1 MALPRFMGPRQGA
14 SVLLFS
20 VLLSRELSIEAAV
33 LSQPKGIISDAASR
47 AVSAEDT
54 GMHVAQEVIAG
65 HNANDVSL
73 DFISSMPMSKVA
85 PLDIQGVVTNKW
97 KVYMANKQQ
106 QVLWS
111 GTFVYACFSVLC
123 ASFYYQA
130 RLHYPKMFHPLAR
143 TEVFPST
150 SVFSFALLDMSDPN
164 LCVVGCCC
172 PWLRWADTMD
182 RHGYMSYWK
191 AFFAT
196 FCFMLLLITV
206 CESIYDVPYIAVA
219 IYISNA
225 LLGVFYRQKLRD
237 HFLKESG
244 TFKSLVKDCYAWFLC
259 QPCAII
265 QEAREHAIQE
275 TGGDATELSSV

>member
-1 MALPRFMGPRQGA
+1 MALPRFLGPRQGA

-20 VLLSRELSIEAAV
+20 LMLSRELSTEAAV
-33 LSQPKGIISDAASR
+33 LNQPKSIISDAAS
-47 AVSAEDT
+47 
-54 GMHVAQEVIAG
+54 QEMEVVQENIAG
-65 HNANDVSL
+65 HDANDASI
-73 DFISSMPMSKVA
+73 DFISSMPMSNVQG
-85 PLDIQGVVTNKW
+85 ITGVVSNKW

-106 QVLWS
+106 QMLWS

-123 ASFYYQA
+123 ASFYFQA
-130 RLHYPKMFHPLAR
+130 RLHYPKMFHPLPR

-150 SVFSFALLDMSDPN
+150 SVFSFNLFDLSDPN

-219 IYISNA
+219 IYISNVV
-225 LLGVFYRQKLRD
+225 LGVFYRQKLRD
-237 HFLKESG
+237 HFQKESG
-244 TFKSLVKDCYAWFLC
+244 TFKSLVNDCSAWFFC